1 MFSLILSEHG
11 FGLYSVINLC
21 FGRKKPKLQPVSS
34 PKVNDS
40 RNHLQ
45 PASSPNVNDSCN
57 HFLKP
62 GLRKSNV
69 VELVG

>member
-1 MFSLILSEHG
+1 MVLDRKSLL
-11 FGLYSVINLC
+11 LYSVINLC

-45 PASSPNVNDSCN
+45 PASSPKINDSCN